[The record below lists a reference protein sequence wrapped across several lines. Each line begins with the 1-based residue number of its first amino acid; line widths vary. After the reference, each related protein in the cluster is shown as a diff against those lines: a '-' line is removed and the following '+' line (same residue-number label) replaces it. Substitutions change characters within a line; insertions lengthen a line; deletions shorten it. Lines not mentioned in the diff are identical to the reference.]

1 MKSQSTKAFRRTVPT
16 RSAEKAVTKSGA
28 RTFFA
33 RKAAIKPDERDA
45 PAVGM
50 AGRLAKLKT
59 ADFPWLSP
67 DGLALLADAP
77 EVSGP
82 PTYKSPRD
90 GQ

>member
-1 MKSQSTKAFRRTVPT
+1 MKSMIPKAFRRTAMA
-16 RSAEKAVTKSGA
+16 RSAQKPVAKVV
-28 RTFFA
+28 FA

-50 AGRLAKLKT
+50 AARLATLKA

-82 PTYKSPRD
+82 PTYKNPRD